1 MNEPSQIRNITDFPE
16 AEINYWT
23 KKMEIYEG
31 IAFNGVL
38 KETLYTCYISIETN
52 IPLIIVGKPGTG
64 KTLSFNIL
72 YNALKGEN
80 SKSVIFRDKGKLYRH
95 YYQGNKTKK
104 SKKSPSKNL
113 KLIIFIFNSH
123 FFIMIITTS
132 IFTIIIR
139 TKNFFNKFN
148 KLFRIFISCLEEIP
162 PP

>member
-64 KTLSFNIL
+64 KALSYNIL
-72 YNALKGEN
+72 YNALK
-80 SKSVIFRDKGKLYRH
+80 
-95 YYQGNKTKK
+95 
-104 SKKSPSKNL
+104 
-113 KLIIFIFNSH
+113 
-123 FFIMIITTS
+123 
-132 IFTIIIR
+132 
-139 TKNFFNKFN
+139 
-148 KLFRIFISCLEEIP
+148 
-162 PP
+162 